1 MEEKKSHIIRKKIPA
16 TDAANIKKLHH
27 LKRKYEFDESK
38 TRMTLDYLFGSGVSK
53 KIDFSK
59 IDFVHSRKTGRI
71 KQLEDKAS
79 GRVMF
84 TFRPNGSIVPTLLG
98 ARAMLTSNAKPR
110 ARWIV
115 TVIDGI
121 SEIVSSGKT
130 VFCKHVVS
138 CEDALRAGDDV
149 VILNER
155 KELLAVGRAV
165 INGSAMKQFK
175 RGQAVKV
182 REGADK
188 YAANESE

>member
-1 MEEKKSHIIRKKIPA
+1 MEEKKTHITKKKILA
-16 TDAANIKKLHH
+16 TDAASRKKLHH
-27 LKRKYEFDESK
+27 LKRRHEFDESK

-59 IDFVHSRKTGRI
+59 IVFVHSRKTGRI
-71 KQLEDKAS
+71 KQLENRAS
-79 GRVMF
+79 GKVMF
-84 TFRPNGSIVPTLLG
+84 TFRPNGSIAPTLLG
-98 ARAMLTSNAKPR
+98 ARAMLYGSTNPR

-115 TVIDGI
+115 KVIDGV

-138 CEDALRAGDDV
+138 CENALCAGDDV
-149 VILNER
+149 IILNER
-155 KELLAVGRAV
+155 KELLAVGRAL

-182 REGADK
+182 REGANK
-188 YAANESE
+188 HAADESE